1 MIALILRPLTSHL
14 ECHTYDIQD
23 GTWGMGRARLRLH
36 PLRWGVT
43 FSLMSFT
50 EFGLKEELV
59 HAVQRMGYID
69 PSPIQAQAIPIIL
82 QGRDVIASA
91 QTGTGKT
98 AAFALPL
105 ISMILQNPAAD
116 GPQVLIVEPTRE
128 LAAQVHEALAEFCY
142 FLKTK
147 SCLLHGGVKYEPQI
161 AAMQA
166 KPEFLVATPGR
177 LLDHLQSKNLS
188 LDTIRAV
195 VLDEGDRM
203 LDMGF
208 LPDVSNIVRQCTNR
222 KQTCLFSAT
231 IPPQIQHVIDW
242 ALNDPVQIEINPER
256 QPAET
261 VDHAFYPV
269 ASDQKFD
276 LLLAILDQFQ
286 YDGIIIFSRTK
297 MGADS
302 IASTLESQ
310 GHKVAVIHSD
320 RSQIQRT
327 RALDLFKTRE
337 AEVMVATDIA
347 ARGIDI
353 AGVSHVINYD
363 VPDNPDDYIH
373 RIGRTGRATKS
384 GDAITFITG
393 FDKDHILAI
402 EHTLGKSVP
411 RRKVEG
417 FDYKY
422 TALLDDTPAPTS
434 RRRRRR

>member
-1 MIALILRPLTSHL
+1 
-14 ECHTYDIQD
+14 
-23 GTWGMGRARLRLH
+23 
-36 PLRWGVT
+36 
-43 FSLMSFT
+43 MSFW
-50 EFGLKEELV
+50 EFGLREEVV

-82 QGRDVIASA
+82 EGKDVIASA

-105 ISMILQNPAAD
+105 MSLYARQPAHS
-116 GPQVLIVEPTRE
+116 GPHVLIVEPTRE
-128 LAAQVHEALAEFCY
+128 LAAQVHEAIADFAC
-142 FLKTK
+142 FLECT

-161 AAMQA
+161 AAINS
-166 KPEFLVATPGR
+166 KPDFLVATPGR

-188 LDTIRAV
+188 LDTISTV
-195 VLDEGDRM
+195 ILDEGDRM

-208 LPDVSNIVRQCTNR
+208 LPDVSNIIRQCKNR

-231 IPPQIQHVIDW
+231 VPPQIQHVIDW
-242 ALNDPVQIEINPER
+242 ALKDPVQIEINPER

-276 LLLAILDQFQ
+276 LLLAILNQFEF
-286 YDGIIIFSRTK
+286 DGIIVFSRTK

-320 RSQIQRT
+320 RTQSQRT
-327 RALDLFKTRE
+327 KALDLFKTRE
-337 AEVMVATDIA
+337 VEVMVATDIA

-363 VPDNPDDYIH
+363 VPENPDDYIH

-393 FDKDHILAI
+393 FDKEHVMAI

-411 RRKVEG
+411 RRKVDG
-417 FDYKY
+417 FNYKY
-422 TALLDDTPAPTS
+422 TALLDDSPAPTT